1 MEPVSELKKALT
13 ERRGA
18 DIEIIDPGGDV
29 PVLVPSKVRINGT
42 EVLIPAGTSIR
53 IGEIS
58 DDEAVTVTLTM
69 YARRIVIAAEAEAT

>member
-1 MEPVSELKKALT
+1 MAPVSGKFEKAFT

-42 EVLIPAGTSIR
+42 EVLIPAGTKIH
-53 IGEIS
+53 IGEIT

-69 YARRIVIAAEAEAT
+69 FARRVVIAAEDDL

>member
-1 MEPVSELKKALT
+1 MEPVSGKFGKAVT

-29 PVLVPSKVRINGT
+29 PILVPSKVRINGT
-42 EVLIPAGTSIR
+42 EVLIPAGAKIH
-53 IGEIS
+53 IGEIA

-69 YARRIVIAAEAEAT
+69 FARRVVIAAESDL

>member
-1 MEPVSELKKALT
+1 MESVSDNLGKPLP

-58 DDEAVTVTLTM
+58 EDEGVTVTITM
-69 YARRIVIAAEAEAT
+69 YARRVTIAAEGDL

>member
-1 MEPVSELKKALT
+1 MEPASDKKAFT

-18 DIEIIDPGGDV
+18 DIEIIDPDGDV

-42 EVLIPAGTSIR
+42 EVLIPAGASIR

-58 DDEAVTVTLTM
+58 DDEGVTVTITM
-69 YARRIVIAAEAEAT
+69 YARRIVIAAEGDLG

>member
-1 MEPVSELKKALT
+1 MEPASDKKAFT

-58 DDEAVTVTLTM
+58 DDEGVTVTITM
-69 YARRIVIAAEAEAT
+69 YARRIVIAAENDL

>member
-1 MEPVSELKKALT
+1 MDAVSDKFKKALT

-58 DDEAVTVTLTM
+58 EDEGVTVTITM
-69 YARRIVIAAEAEAT
+69 FARRVVIATEDDL